1 MTRGIGKGPRAVAA
15 LLVLLLGAVF
25 GSLPVSA
32 TSDAISQT
40 PPSTDWI
47 VALRPEARYQFQSL
61 HTLVG
66 DAVLK
71 PLEYVPGTY
80 VARFIGRTGA
90 ADGVA
95 RLLASSAVAYV
106 EPDIRFTY
114 QWEPND
120 PLLPN
125 QDWVRTIGLP
135 DAWSLTTGTPSV
147 VVAVVDSGVHSD
159 HPDLAGKVLEGYN
172 FLQSGS
178 DVSDD
183 VGHGTAVAASIAA
196 RGNDAVGIA
205 GAAMD
210 VTILPVKVGDADGAP
225 VSAIANGVRYAVD
238 HGASVINLSLGA
250 ESESATLHQQIQY
263 AYERN
268 VPVVAAAG
276 NDPNRPTFP
285 ATYQEP
291 ISVGAATHDGAD
303 VAPFSSRVS
312 RVDLTA
318 PGMSILSAHWQE
330 GVGATWETVHGT
342 SFAAPMVAGTVAL
355 MRAVN
360 PGMSIE
366 AIRAAL
372 TGTAR
377 QTYPAGTLGGGAGLL
392 DAAAAVRQAY
402 RPAFARTWEAADQ
415 PVAALATQRTWLWGP
430 AAFAVGPEPYVETQ
444 HGHRL
449 VAYFDKARMEV
460 TDPHADASSPWYV
473 TTGLLATEMI
483 TGALQLGHNSFEQRS
498 PANIPVAGDPD
509 DPSGPRY
516 ATFAGLVDVPALD
529 EGTVI
534 TQTLDQDGRVGFDE
548 RLAAYGVTAVD
559 YIPETGHRIASVF
572 AEYLSSSGLVLRD
585 GQYQTGPLFD
595 PAFYASGYPITEAY
609 WARVKLAGEV
619 RDVLVQCFERR
630 CLTYAPDNPEGWKV
644 EMGNVGRHY
653 YQWRTGQYPPEGAAP
668 ENPVPLARGPQ
679 W

>member
-32 TSDAISQT
+32 TSDATSQT

-61 HTLVG
+61 HTLLG
-66 DAVLK
+66 DAVLE

-90 ADGVA
+90 TDGVA
-95 RLLASSAVAYV
+95 RLLANSAVAYV

-125 QDWVRTIGLP
+125 QEWARTIGLP

-147 VVAVVDSGVHSD
+147 VVAVVDSGVHAD

-172 FLQSGS
+172 FLQAGS
-178 DVSDD
+178 DVTDD
-183 VGHGTAVAASIAA
+183 VGHGTAVASIIAA

-205 GAAMD
+205 GTAMD

-225 VSAIANGVRYAVD
+225 VSAIASGVRYAVD
-238 HGASVINLSLGA
+238 QGASVINLSLGA
-250 ESESATLHQQIQY
+250 DSESATLHQQIQY

-268 VPVVAAAG
+268 VPVIAAAG

-291 ISVGAATHDGAD
+291 ISVGAATSDGAD
-303 VAPFSSRVS
+303 VAPFSSQVS

-318 PGMSILSAHWQE
+318 PGMSILSAYWQE
-330 GVGATWETVHGT
+330 GVGATWETLHGT

-360 PGMSIE
+360 PDMSIE
-366 AIRAAL
+366 AIRTAL

-392 DAAAAVRQAY
+392 NAPAAVRQAY
-402 RPAFARTWEAADQ
+402 LPHFANTWQAADQ
-415 PVAALATQRTWLWGP
+415 PVASLATQRTWLWGP

-444 HGHRL
+444 HGQRL

-460 TDPHADASSPWYV
+460 TDPLADTSGPWYV
-473 TTGLLATEMI
+473 TTGLLATELI
-483 TGALQLGHNSFEQRS
+483 TGELQLGHTSFEQRA
-498 PANIPVAGDPD
+498 PADIPVAGDPD

-516 ATFAGLVDVPALD
+516 ATFAGLVDAPALD

-534 TQTLDQDGRVGFDE
+534 TQTLDQDGRVGADE
-548 RLAAYGVTAVD
+548 RLAAYGVTAVN

-572 AEYLSSSGLVLRD
+572 AAYLSSSGLVLRD

-609 WARVKLAGEV
+609 WARVKLAGEM

-679 W
+679 